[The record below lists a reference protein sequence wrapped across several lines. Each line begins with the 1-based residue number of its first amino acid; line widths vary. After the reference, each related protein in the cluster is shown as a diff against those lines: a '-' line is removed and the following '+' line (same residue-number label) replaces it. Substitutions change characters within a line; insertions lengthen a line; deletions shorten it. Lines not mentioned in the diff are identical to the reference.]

1 MSNGAPHDQRGTP
14 PIFEDRADVCP
25 TYSLSP
31 LLTQFSL
38 SLSLASLTT
47 LGPPPLHILST
58 ITPFLLKEPF
68 QRVNRFFERDF
79 GTILQGFTFE
89 NTFIGYLFSW
99 D

>member
-68 QRVNRFFERDF
+68 QRVNRFFERF
-79 GTILQGFTFE
+79 WNNSARLHV
-89 NTFIGYLFSW
+89 
-99 D
+99 